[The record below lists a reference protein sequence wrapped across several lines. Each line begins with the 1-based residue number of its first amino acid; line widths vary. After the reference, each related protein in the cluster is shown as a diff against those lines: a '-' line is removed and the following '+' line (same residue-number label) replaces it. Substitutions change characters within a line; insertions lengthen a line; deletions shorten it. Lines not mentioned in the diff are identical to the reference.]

1 MYSGSWKWKFHPIL
15 FSIYGGMG
23 KEANKCYSWIAKKLV
38 EKRDKPH
45 LVMSW
50 IWRKASFS
58 MMKLSICVLV
68 VVNRLTLSWQ
78 RPLSYR
84 NQSIDLQ
91 SKSLDWF
98 LYDNSLRHERV
109 KHEREKHNVKELAS
123 YSDAQYSTMWLI
135 KEKLNNA
142 QHQKKC

>member
-1 MYSGSWKWKFHPIL
+1 
-15 FSIYGGMG
+15 
-23 KEANKCYSWIAKKLV
+23 
-38 EKRDKPH
+38 
-45 LVMSW
+45 
-50 IWRKASFS
+50 
-58 MMKLSICVLV
+58 MKLSICVLV

-109 KHEREKHNVKELAS
+109 KQEREKHNVKELAS